1 MKEEK
6 KRSGGRAGGL
16 SFVWLA
22 DRQRQRGRGV
32 DMKQVAVNAGKQ
44 SKKRITRAMERKSR
58 MREAK
63 VGAEWTGS

>member
-1 MKEEK
+1 
-6 KRSGGRAGGL
+6 
-16 SFVWLA
+16 
-22 DRQRQRGRGV
+22 
-32 DMKQVAVNAGKQ
+32 MKQVAVNAGKQ